1 MEMTNA
7 TWKASTSKIF
17 NGVMLFSLSGII
29 GAIIGAIAL
38 VFGSMGGVFI
48 ITLLIGLATL
58 GGYILYLMGLGN
70 FKNQLTG
77 GDAAAISKVYMAALL
92 SILAVIVAFIP
103 VIGSIAGI
111 IIGIIAYILN
121 VMAYSYLK
129 KSATFPALARKGANK
144 LFIAYILYLI
154 GAICTV
160 TVILAAIG
168 GILNLIAFIMILI
181 GWSNIKS
188 ANPEEV

>member
-1 MEMTNA
+1 MTNA
-7 TWKASTSKIF
+7 AWKATTSKIF
-17 NGVMLFSLSGII
+17 NGVMIFSLSGIV

-38 VFGSMGGVFI
+38 LFGSLSGVFI
-48 ITLLIGLATL
+48 ISLLIGLATL
-58 GGYILYLMGLGN
+58 GGYILYLMGLGSL
-70 FKNQLTG
+70 KNQLNG
-77 GDAAAISKVYMAALL
+77 GDAAAISKVYMAAIL
-92 SILAVIVAFIP
+92 SIVAVIVAFIP

-129 KSATFPALARKGANK
+129 SSATFPALARQGASK

-168 GILNLIAFIMILI
+168 GILNLIAFIMILL
-181 GWSNIKS
+181 GWSNVKN